1 MRFALIR
8 VGERSAPMGELAVG
22 KEVHVK
28 RWNRIV
34 AALLSLLLIAG
45 VRGAVAQPDP
55 ASPDQGGAVSVGA
68 ETWYTQPWV
77 WIVLG
82 VALVIVL
89 LALGTKRGDR
99 TRT

>member
-1 MRFALIR
+1 MANSRR
-8 VGERSAPMGELAVG
+8 G

-34 AALLSLLLIAG
+34 AALLSLVLIAG
-45 VRGAVAQPDP
+45 ARGAVAQPDP
-55 ASPDQGGAVSVGA
+55 ASPDQGGAASVGA